1 MQLVADVGNTETV
14 IGVVDEA
21 LEVRRHWRIST
32 RTPRTVDEMSLLLVG
47 LLREGGIAPEQ
58 LEQGVVGSV
67 VPALGSVL
75 VATLTRVVGGPVH
88 VVGAHADQRLSVRL
102 DVDEPRTVGA
112 DRIVNTLA
120 ARVLF
125 GRDTVVVD
133 LGTATTYDCITAD
146 GVFVGG
152 VIAPGVSSGLDWLA
166 RRAAKLPEV
175 SFAPPERVVGRRTEA
190 CMQSGVFFGVV
201 DAVEGMLRR
210 IREEWGRPQAWV
222 VATGGYA
229 EVVAP
234 HAPSVDEVAPHL
246 TLQGLALAGT
256 ELSSG

>member
-1 MQLVADVGNTETV
+1 
-14 IGVVDEA
+14 VVDDQ
-21 LEVRRHWRIST
+21 LEVHRHWRIST
-32 RTPRTVDEMSLLLVG
+32 QTPRTIDEMSLLLVG
-47 LLREGGIAPEQ
+47 LLREGGIDPAQ
-58 LEQGVVGSV
+58 LQRGVLGSV
-67 VPALGSVL
+67 VPARGAVLFQTLGRIVPGE
-75 VATLTRVVGGPVH
+75 VYVVGT
-88 VVGAHADQRLSVRL
+88 HADHRLSVRL

-125 GRDTVVVD
+125 GRDTIVVD

-152 VIAPGVSSGLDWLA
+152 VIAPGVSSGLDWLS

-175 SFAPPERVVGRRTEA
+175 SFTPPERVVGRRTES

-201 DAVEGMLRR
+201 DAVEGMLAR
-210 IREEWGRPQAWV
+210 IREEWGRPEAWV

-234 HAPSVDEVAPHL
+234 HAPSVDHVAPHL
-246 TLQGLALAGT
+246 TLKGLALAGI
-256 ELSSG
+256 ELSRD